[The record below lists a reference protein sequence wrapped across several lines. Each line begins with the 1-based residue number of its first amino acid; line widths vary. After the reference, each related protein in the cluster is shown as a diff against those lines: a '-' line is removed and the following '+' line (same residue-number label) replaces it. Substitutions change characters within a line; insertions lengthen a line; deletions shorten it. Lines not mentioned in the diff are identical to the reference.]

1 MISVLSSS
9 PVSRRNSNSLPIWA
23 SVWDRKPAYT
33 SISRVA
39 RRRASGESDLPLGHV
54 GIVPRQFGV
63 GRNDPQL
70 LLAGEHLPAVGI
82 PALVEAPRVPVGP
95 LLRHMVRCV
104 RRAGAEMQEE
114 RLVRGHLLGVGDEGD
129 GVIGQVLGQV
139 IALRRATRRLHL
151 VVVVDQ
157 LGIPLAGV
165 AAQEPVEAVETA
177 PERPPV
183 VGPGG
188 GLLLGRHQ
196 MPLADHVGVVAVL
209 LQHLRQ
215 ETVLERDVAVITRI
229 AGRQLGDR
237 RHPVG
242 VVVAAGDHARARRR
256 TQRRGVH
263 AVVAQPAGRERVQMR
278 RGDRTPVTAEL
289 PEPGVVQNNEQHV
302 GRSGNRPHRLRPRR
316 RRLVGGPA
324 RPGPGRSCPADT
336 R

>member
-1 MISVLSSS
+1 M
-9 PVSRRNSNSLPIWA
+9 
-23 SVWDRKPAYT
+23 
-33 SISRVA
+33 
-39 RRRASGESDLPLGHV
+39 
-54 GIVPRQFGV
+54 
-63 GRNDPQL
+63 
-70 LLAGEHLPAVGI
+70 
-82 PALVEAPRVPVGP
+82 
-95 LLRHMVRCV
+95 
-104 RRAGAEMQEE
+104 
-114 RLVRGHLLGVGDEGD
+114 
-129 GVIGQVLGQV
+129 IGQVLGQV

-183 VGPGG
+183 IGPGG

-242 VVVAAGDHARARRR
+242 VVVAAGDHAGSRRR

-289 PEPGVVQNNEQHV
+289 PEPGVVQNNEQHI

-324 RPGPGRSCPADT
+324 HPAREGRARPILAERHGSGPPAAHLALTGCCSCSRDRLALAPSQHCLRVPSPHPPEVGLAVARRWVHMSVLSVLVPGAIRGFPVAELDAAAKVGGRRPRSSRPADDGIAPNP
-336 R
+336 